1 MICRDDLILGMQLHI
16 ILVLLVPGI
25 ITVSVFISTCLLL
38 EVLCFIHAPINE
50 CHTFPACFLS

>member
-25 ITVSVFISTCLLL
+25 VTVSVFISTCLLL
-38 EVLCFIHAPINE
+38 EVCFIHADLLIL
-50 CHTFPACFLS
+50 TAFSKL

>member
-25 ITVSVFISTCLLL
+25 VTVSVFISTCLLL
-38 EVLCFIHAPINE
+38 EVLCFIHADLLIL
-50 CHTFPACFLS
+50 TAFSKL